1 MLDLTGEEQTI
12 TITADTVIT
21 KQAGGMQPGGD
32 GQNGGAPE
40 KPEGD
45 GQSSD
50 SSDGA
55 SDSRTQLTITRKV
68 RIQIARTEK
77 SRKNQTVTD
86 SPQRLRIFH
95 FLTFKEGDIVSITLD
110 EDGNAASITVM
121 SMKWAV
127 GASLAVMDKALRDR
141 RPRWP
146 VSGCGQLYGSK

>member
-1 MLDLTGEEQTI
+1 M
-12 TITADTVIT
+12 AV
-21 KQAGGMQPGGD
+21 
-32 GQNGGAPE
+32 PE

-127 GASLAVMDKALRDR
+127 RASLAVMDKRFGTGGPDGQSQGVDSYTAANEYTR
-141 RPRWP
+141 RYN
-146 VSGCGQLYGSK
+146 CIK